1 MLSSFFEA
9 VVSFA
14 RAAGER
20 TGGFCFLP
28 LAAPAALFLVLLAV
42 RLCLRSRPAFRWFA
56 ALSDVCILLFAALAL
71 AGERDVLP
79 LAAYALAGKAV
90 YIALNLSLVLPL
102 RPRKR
107 RKKRP
112 DFSEEEQPLFAP
124 CGEGASSAL
133 SFAPASAACPPA
145 DGVRPQ
151 KICCFGEEEER
162 VLVDRDVRLG
172 PARTLLE
179 RLRAMPLGAGDRLET
194 EKTAEL
200 LSVYEG
206 KGSLTSAEADAL
218 NDIMASLLKML
229 ARYDR

>member
-14 RAAGER
+14 RTAGER
-20 TGGFCFLP
+20 AGGFCFLP

-56 ALSDVCILLFAALAL
+56 AVSDVCILLFAALAL

-79 LAAYALAGKAV
+79 LAAYALAGKAL
-90 YIALNLSLVLPL
+90 YLLLNLPL
-102 RPRKR
+102 ACPMRARV
-107 RKKRP
+107 RKKKRFDP
-112 DFSEEEQPLFAP
+112 AEEEEVLGPQSLPAARKDAP
-124 CGEGASSAL
+124 PESR
-133 SFAPASAACPPA
+133 PAK
-145 DGVRPQ
+145 V
-151 KICCFGEEEER
+151 CCFGDEEER
-162 VLVDRDVRLG
+162 VQVDKDVRLG

-194 EKTAEL
+194 EKTGEL
-200 LSVYEG
+200 LSVYG
-206 KGSLTSAEADAL
+206 DKGSLTAAEAETL